1 MGLSFKKIG
10 KTLTKAV
17 KNPGNVLKKAVVV
30 ATGTVTGALTGGPLG
45 AAAGAA
51 AGVVKASKT
60 GKAPALN
67 LRTGYQT
74 AAAGAGA
81 GLATGL
87 AVKGL
92 ANAGGFK
99 GLTAKAVGLVK
110 QGGLAKN
117 AATWGATVAKG
128 FSAFK
133 AKAAG
138 AVEGFDSSD
147 LSTVKDAFMRASD
160 TFSDTF
166 RDNVER
172 AEGRGAID
180 ENGGGDAPR
189 AWGWKPIAAISAA
202 AVGAFLLLKPAAKR

>member
-10 KTLTKAV
+10 KTLTKTV

-30 ATGTVTGALTGGPLG
+30 ATGTVTGALAGGPLG

-74 AAAGAGA
+74 AIAGAAAG
-81 GLATGL
+81 LVTGS
-87 AVKGL
+87 AAKGL
-92 ANAGGFK
+92 AKAGGIK
-99 GLTAKAVGLVK
+99 GLTGKAVGFVK

-117 AATWGATVAKG
+117 AAKWGATVAKG
-128 FSAFK
+128 FTAFK
-133 AKAAG
+133 AKAEG
-138 AVEGFDSSD
+138 VTEGFDSPAFE
-147 LSTVKDAFMRASD
+147 TVTDAFMKASD
-160 TFSDTF
+160 TFSETF
-166 RDNVER
+166 RDNVQR
-172 AEGRGAID
+172 AEG
-180 ENGGGDAPR
+180 GDAGQEYADMEAPR

-202 AVGAFLLLKPAAKR
+202 VVGAFLLLKPAAKR